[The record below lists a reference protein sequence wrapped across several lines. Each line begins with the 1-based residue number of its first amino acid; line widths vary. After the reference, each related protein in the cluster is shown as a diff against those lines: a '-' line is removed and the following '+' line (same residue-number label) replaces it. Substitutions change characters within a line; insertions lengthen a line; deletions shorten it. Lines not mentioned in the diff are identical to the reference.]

1 MIFRCRWPLFVR
13 PMAILRL
20 HVIAMAPCPLPVW
33 LHGLPVASWPRL
45 AAICCNKNA
54 ARGIRSNK
62 LAVRRL
68 PNGPNAMAKRPLS
81 LCETC
86 RMAGRNV
93 PSCHPMVPPASG
105 MAISVIMFYRGPSVS
120 PRPKPYLALS
130 GAQPP
135 RAHRAVWAAR
145 PCIVDGAA
153 DRAASFSRRL
163 PYTSQKLLSAVKK
176 PCHFF
181 VIHSFC
187 LNFAVK
193 TDK

>member
-45 AAICCNKNA
+45 AAICCNKKCCSRHPA
-54 ARGIRSNK
+54 QQAGCE
-62 LAVRRL
+62 AF
-68 PNGPNAMAKRPLS
+68 AKRPLS